1 MTRLLGVGNLTQAE
15 DVVQDAFCRALEVW
29 KFRGIP
35 ENPSAWLMATA
46 KTRALDLLRRDR
58 TARACEPEINRM
70 LQSEWMLAPA
80 FDELFN
86 ESSVKDDELRL
97 MFSCC
102 HPRLPVQAQI
112 ALILN
117 ILCGFSVNEIS
128 NAFMSSH
135 AAVEKRIARAKKA
148 LAGSKRLFEVTDTEV
163 AVRISTVHH
172 SLYLLFNEGYHG
184 ASAES
189 AVRSELCHEAMR
201 LTALLLEHLV
211 SATPATYALAALMC
225 LDTARLPSRLS
236 GEGNLLS
243 LIEQD
248 RSVWDQQLID
258 EGAQFLARSATGTE
272 LTEYHIEAAIA
283 LIHAAA
289 PRVEDTDWSQIVS
302 LYDQLSAI
310 SPTPVV
316 ALNRAIAIGQYEGP
330 ESGLREIR
338 AILDTKRL
346 ARYPFYFCGKRR
358 VRTSQGNAR
367 NRAQALSDG
376 TFPGPQSN
384 GTQIH

>member
-1 MTRLLGVGNLTQAE
+1 M
-15 DVVQDAFCRALEVW
+15 
-29 KFRGIP
+29 
-35 ENPSAWLMATA
+35 
-46 KTRALDLLRRDR
+46 
-58 TARACEPEINRM
+58 
-70 LQSEWMLAPA
+70 
-80 FDELFN
+80 
-86 ESSVKDDELRL
+86 
-97 MFSCC
+97 
-102 HPRLPVQAQI
+102 
-112 ALILN
+112 
-117 ILCGFSVNEIS
+117 
-128 NAFMSSH
+128 
-135 AAVEKRIARAKKA
+135 
-148 LAGSKRLFEVTDTEV
+148 
-163 AVRISTVHH
+163 RISTVHH

-201 LTALLLEHLV
+201 LTALLLEHQV

-316 ALNRAIAIGQYEGP
+316 ALNRDWAVRG
-330 ESGLREIR
+330 SRE
-338 AILDTKRL
+338 
-346 ARYPFYFCGKRR
+346 
-358 VRTSQGNAR
+358 RTS
-367 NRAQALSDG
+367 
-376 TFPGPQSN
+376 
-384 GTQIH
+384 